1 MCGLELTPGMS
12 AVQSARQVF
21 GHYIAVVK
29 QALNRTAS
37 FEAGKAADQ
46 LLAAVQ
52 STEDTGQSGG
62 ERLPLAWHGHPD
74 LISLHVLYRRHNMF
88 DAGLSGP
95 AACVLCIAALSVQRA
110 AACSK
115 QTAPADLQAT
125 SLECMLAALHLWMA
139 LFLCS
144 RSPSQ
149 AVCPV
154 AVLCRGLGRSSGRPG
169 AVHHQQ

>member
-1 MCGLELTPGMS
+1 MLSICVLNLTPGMN

-62 ERLPLAWHGHPD
+62 KRLTIVQLGLPALSTLLSPYHGH
-74 LISLHVLYRRHNMF
+74 SMS
-88 DAGLSGP
+88 DAGLSSP
-95 AACVLCIAALSVQRA
+95 AVCMPCTMAPSAQRA
-110 AACSK
+110 AAFFK
-115 QTAPADLQAT
+115 QAAPASLQANFL
-125 SLECMLAALHLWMA
+125 SACWLH
-139 LFLCS
+139 CI
-144 RSPSQ
+144 
-149 AVCPV
+149 CE
-154 AVLCRGLGRSSGRPG
+154 
-169 AVHHQQ
+169 